1 VIPFDTDARTAA
13 LSHMASDQVDVLV
26 VGGGITGCG
35 VALDAA
41 SRGLS
46 VALVE
51 REDFAAGTSGRSS
64 RLIHGGARYLELYDF
79 GLVAESLRERSI
91 LLRLAPHLVRPMP
104 MYFPV
109 EALHHRAYRRLGL
122 TVYDALAAG
131 RNVHWHRGVDFEEMC
146 RVAPGLGRPTRGF
159 AYHEC
164 RTDDA
169 RLTVEVARMAAGFG
183 ALVANHAEVLG
194 LLGSGRVRGASVCD
208 RVSGSVFE
216 VRARLVVNAGGVWAE
231 RIQAMAAGSPRRLR
245 PSKGVHLVFAP
256 GSVRVR
262 AGMLIPSR
270 AGDGRYL
277 FVVPWAGRTYV
288 GTTDTE
294 FDGDPNDPRVDSND
308 HAYVMH
314 AVTAAFPDV
323 TDRDVVA
330 SWAGLRPLLDD
341 EKGSTADLSRRHAI
355 YEDPPGLLTV
365 TGGKLT
371 TFRAMAEDVVDRA
384 VAVLGREA
392 PCRTKRIGIGFHGSV
407 DAAFERAEAAESS
420 LGLAPGVGRRMV
432 ERYGDDWAEALRLI
446 RERPELGDPATDG
459 LPVLSVELELAR
471 TREMALTD
479 EDVLAR
485 RTRLTT
491 MDARGVRESHIVD
504 LGR

>member
-1 VIPFDTDARTAA
+1 MIPFDAETRRAA
-13 LSHMASDQVDVLV
+13 LSRMAADMVDVLV
-26 VGGGITGCG
+26 IGGGITGCG

-64 RLIHGGARYLELYDF
+64 RLIHGGARYLELFDF
-79 GLVAESLRERSI
+79 ALVAESLRERSI

-131 RNVHWHRGVDFEEMC
+131 RNVHWHRGVSFEEMC

-169 RLTVEVARMAAGFG
+169 RLTVEVARVAAGYG
-183 ALVANHAEVLG
+183 ALVANHA
-194 LLGSGRVRGASVCD
+194 SVEALTGD
-208 RVSGSVFE
+208 GRVSGATVSDRMTGERFD
-216 VRARLVVNAGGVWAE
+216 VRAKVVVNAGGVWAE
-231 RIQAMAAGSPRRLR
+231 RIQAMAASSPRRLR

-256 GSVRVR
+256 GAVRVR

-270 AGDGRYL
+270 TGDGRYL

-294 FDGDPNDPRVDSND
+294 YDGDPDDPKVDADD

-314 AVTAAFPDV
+314 AVMAAFPGV
-323 TDRDVVA
+323 TEQDVVA

-355 YEDPPGLLTV
+355 YEDPPGLLTI

-384 VAVLGREA
+384 VALLGLDV
-392 PCRTKRIGIGFHGSV
+392 PSRTKRIGIGFHGSV
-407 DAAFERAEAAESS
+407 EAAFERAEAGASG
-420 LGLAPGVGRRMV
+420 LGLPPGAGRRMV

-446 RERPELGDPATDG
+446 RERSELGEPAVEG
-459 LPVLSVELELAR
+459 LPVLKVELELAR

-485 RTRLTT
+485 RSRLTS
-491 MDARGVRESHIVD
+491 MDAHASAIRP
-504 LGR
+504 